1 MGYPNPERSHF
12 RSMDIWHTA
21 SNTDEYWKTGWLGR
35 YLDAQCDHCESLH
48 QAIEVNGTLDLVM
61 KGERLK
67 GLALTDPAQM
77 INSVNTGHQKEIAQA
92 NGDHHDHEP
101 VGYLYKTLI
110 ETSKSADYL
119 SEKLNTQSMRMRGT
133 PQDQFSNQL
142 KTIVQ
147 MINAGLETTVFYTQL
162 GGFDT
167 HANQKNRQNRLLTS
181 YANGIKFLVDELKAS
196 GTFNNTLIMTFSE
209 FGRRVA
215 QNSSNGTDHGTA
227 NNIFLIGQTVK
238 GDFSIHYQ
246 VFQTLI
252 MAISNF
258 QLTLETSTL
267 PFWKNG

>member
-1 MGYPNPERSHF
+1 
-12 RSMDIWHTA
+12 
-21 SNTDEYWKTGWLGR
+21 
-35 YLDAQCDHCESLH
+35 
-48 QAIEVNGTLDLVM
+48 
-61 KGERLK
+61 
-67 GLALTDPAQM
+67 
-77 INSVNTGHQKEIAQA
+77 
-92 NGDHHDHEP
+92 
-101 VGYLYKTLI
+101 
-110 ETSKSADYL
+110 
-119 SEKLNTQSMRMRGT
+119 MRGT

-238 GDFSIHYQ
+238 GDFFQSITKS
-246 VFQTLI
+246 FR
-252 MAISNF
+252 
-258 QLTLETSTL
+258 
-267 PFWKNG
+267 P